1 MKRARERW
9 RRRRKWGKVG
19 EEERER
25 RGGEGGEGG
34 GSSQRRVLH
43 MGEGRERW
51 HIRKNEVL
59 VGWWYG
65 SVIQAPRKLRQ
76 RDAISRNV

>member
-19 EEERER
+19 EEERGR
-25 RGGEGGEGG
+25 RGGGRGR
-34 GSSQRRVLH
+34 SSQRRVLH

-59 VGWWYG
+59 VGWW
-65 SVIQAPRKLRQ
+65 
-76 RDAISRNV
+76 